1 MKGRWLAGFSPTSR
15 FISLKWKALL
25 LTSLV
30 LISVTGLISYRS
42 YLNLT
47 DQFERQRN
55 VSHQRYV
62 REVESFIQQT
72 QEHLTRLASVIPYMP
87 GLQHGLLT
95 ADPGAIRRA
104 FDPQWPV
111 LQLDWGLERVV
122 FYDRQGDPLDQWQV
136 DDWGQRSRNDFPGTW
151 VQTAIQQERPVSG
164 VYCQEECRVYVTVPI
179 LANGSNAGAVLVLSS
194 LADALRYLRE
204 LSGHD
209 VSLLITTDDDPDGQR
224 LLPGWRTRIA
234 ALTNPELTL
243 PVLQRASQQPLKSAT
258 LGREIVLE
266 ARVYDLVLL
275 PLPTVEG
282 QGGYF
287 AVIADITEQLAQI
300 RSATREVVV
309 AGSFGWLLSE
319 CLLLLILWNPLS
331 RLRLTADTLPLLA
344 RGEFQSF
351 RQQQS
356 RRSGWLVVQDEIDHL
371 NGTAVALAH
380 RLEQLESEVAAHTQA
395 LSQRMEE
402 LARERDFVA
411 SLLQT
416 AQVMIVT
423 QDQQGRILMVNPFV
437 CTLTGFQS
445 HELIGQDFVDL
456 LAAQRRQDLR
466 RTLQREMTQ
475 AHRDHLRHES
485 LVTCKNGTIR
495 NVTWYHSRL
504 VRLEQDDPMILSVG
518 LDITERRGAE
528 SRLAWLADHDA
539 LTGLLNRRR
548 FQEELELALRDSRR
562 QHRLGALLV
571 IDLDQFKFIN
581 DSGGPQ
587 AGDGL
592 LKQVAHLLSEEQRHP
607 STCAR
612 LGGDEF
618 ALLVRDTS
626 ASGATEV
633 ARQIQRQIL
642 AMTVPTGDDQLLRV
656 SASIGIVLFPTHADN
671 VGELMACANLA
682 VYQAKEEQRGG
693 WHLFSEADKTRE
705 RMRHR
710 VYWKDKVAD
719 ALVNDR
725 FELFFQPILAIE
737 TQQVGH
743 YEVLLRMRDEH
754 GQMIPPAQFID
765 AAERGGMIHA
775 LDRHVVSKALAQ
787 LARLR
792 RLGRDL
798 TLSINLSGHAF
809 SDPDLLEHIRRELER
824 QNVPADRI
832 IFEITETAA
841 VADFAVASSLMLAV
855 KELGCA
861 FALDDFG
868 IGFSSFY
875 YLKHLPVDYLKIDG
889 SFIRQLPDSL
899 DDQIIVQA
907 IAGVARGFG
916 KRLIAEYVETE
927 STLPLLQQYG
937 VHYAQGFLVGR
948 PQPAEVAFPELG
960 EVVVSLRGGTGAS
973 S

>member
-1 MKGRWLAGFSPTSR
+1 MGSWPTTR
-15 FISLKWKALL
+15 LFISLKWKALL

-30 LISVTGLISYRS
+30 LVSVALFISYRS

-47 DQFERQRN
+47 EQFEHQRTTT
-55 VSHQRYV
+55 HQRYI

-72 QEHLTRLASVIPYMP
+72 QEHLTQLASVIPYMP
-87 GLQHGLLT
+87 GLQDGLLS
-95 ADPGAIRRA
+95 ADARAIRRA
-104 FDPQWPV
+104 FEPQWPV
-111 LQLDWGLERVV
+111 LQIDWGLEKVA
-122 FYDRQGDPLDQWQV
+122 FYDPQGRLLDHWQV
-136 DDWGQRSRNDFPGTW
+136 DDWGQQKSNDHPGSW
-151 VQTAIQQERPVSG
+151 VRMAIQQERPVTG
-164 VYCQEECRVYVTVPI
+164 VHCRRECQVYVAVPI
-179 LANGSNAGAVLVLSS
+179 LADGDNAGALLVLSS

-209 VSLLITTDDDPDGQR
+209 VGLLITDAGPAAGERT
-224 LLPGWRTRIA
+224 LPAWGIRVA
-234 ALTNPELTL
+234 ALTNPGVTLT
-243 PVLQRASQQPLKSAT
+243 VLTRASEAT
-258 LGREIVLE
+258 LETSTLGLE
-266 ARVYDLVLL
+266 VALEERVYDLVLL
-275 PLPTVEG
+275 PLPTAEG

-287 AVIADITEQLAQI
+287 AVIADITEGLTQI
-300 RSATREVVV
+300 RDATREVVI
-309 AGSFGWLLSE
+309 AGGLGWLLSE

-344 RGEFQSF
+344 RGEFLAF
-351 RQQQS
+351 RQQQTGS
-356 RRSGWLVVQDEIDHL
+356 RGWQVAQDEIDHL
-371 NGTAVALAH
+371 NATAVSLAH
-380 RLEQLESEVAAHTQA
+380 RLEQLENEVAAHTRA

-445 HELIGQDFVDL
+445 QELIGQDFMDL
-456 LAAQRRQDLR
+456 LAAQRREDLR
-466 RTLQREMTQ
+466 RTLQREMSQ
-475 AHRDHLRHES
+475 AHRDHLRHEA
-485 LVTCKNGTIR
+485 LVSCKNGTIR
-495 NVTWYHSRL
+495 NITWYHSRL
-504 VRLEQDDPMILSVG
+504 AQREPDDPMILSVG

-528 SRLAWLADHDA
+528 SRVAWLADHDA

-562 QHRLGALLV
+562 QHRVSALLV

-581 DSGGPQ
+581 DSGGHQ
-587 AGDGL
+587 TGDQL
-592 LKQVAHLLSEEQRHP
+592 LKSVAQLLAGEQREAT
-607 STCAR
+607 TCAR

-618 ALLVRDTS
+618 ALLVRDSSTT
-626 ASGATEV
+626 AAIDL
-633 ARQIQRQIL
+633 ARRVQQQIL
-642 AMTVPTGDDQLLRV
+642 TISVPTSDDQPMRV

-710 VYWKDKVAD
+710 VYWKDRVAD
-719 ALVNDR
+719 ALANDR
-725 FELFFQPILAIE
+725 FELFFQPIMAIDTE
-737 TQQVGH
+737 TIGH
-743 YEVLLRMRDEH
+743 YEVLIRMRDEH
-754 GQMIPPAQFID
+754 GQMISPAQFID

-775 LDRHVVSKALAQ
+775 LDRYVVSKALAL
-787 LARLR
+787 LAKLR

-798 TLSINLSGHAF
+798 SLSINLSGHAF
-809 SDPDLLEHIRRELER
+809 SDPDLLGHIRRELER
-824 QNVPADRI
+824 QSVPAGHV

-841 VADFAVASSLMLAV
+841 VADFAVASNLMLAV
-855 KELGCA
+855 KELGCE

-899 DDQIIVQA
+899 DDQIIVEA

-916 KRLIAEYVETE
+916 KKLIAEYVETE
-927 STLPLLQQYG
+927 STLPLLKRYG

-948 PQPAEVAFPELG
+948 PQPAAVTFPELG
-960 EVVVSLRGGTGAS
+960 GVVVPMKGNTHS
-973 S
+973 